1 MIKKKGNVNG
11 RRQNALAR
19 LQKNLQD
26 WNKHSNPKMKNGIE
40 IRSHEAE
47 KVRLEKEIENVTKH
61 INGQF

>member
-47 KVRLEKEIENVTKH
+47 KARIEKEIENVTKH